1 MHAVIVLWRI
11 SQLILVKT
19 GRAVQELY
27 YEQTVV
33 EKVDKIKLMLLCVQA
48 VTKDIQKTREEE
60 QLSGYKQ
67 CYTYKNQSLKC
78 PNV

>member
-11 SQLILVKT
+11 SQLVLVKT

-33 EKVDKIKLMLLCVQA
+33 EKVDKIKLVLLYVQA
-48 VTKDIQKTREEE
+48 VTVKGHPKIKKGNNSFKVISSVTHT
-60 QLSGYKQ
+60 KI
-67 CYTYKNQSLKC
+67 KA
-78 PNV
+78 

>member
-48 VTKDIQKTREEE
+48 VTLK
-60 QLSGYKQ
+60 GHP
-67 CYTYKNQSLKC
+67 KNKRGRTAFRL
-78 PNV
+78 

>member
-48 VTKDIQKTREEE
+48 VTVKGHTKSKR
-60 QLSGYKQ
+60 G
-67 CYTYKNQSLKC
+67 KNSFQVISSVTHTKIKA
-78 PNV
+78 